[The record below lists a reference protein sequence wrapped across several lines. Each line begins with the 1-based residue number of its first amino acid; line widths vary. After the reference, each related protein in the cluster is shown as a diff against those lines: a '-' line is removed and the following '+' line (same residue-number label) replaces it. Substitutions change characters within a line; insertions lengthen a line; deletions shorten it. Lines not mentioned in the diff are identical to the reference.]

1 MDASPRW
8 LLAFSLC
15 ALLLGC
21 GYPGEELEDARRTS
35 QKNYEEALSLFASK
49 DRASAELKFTAAID
63 GGGLNPDA
71 YTDAAIKRAV
81 CWGSDGKTDEAL
93 TMLQSL
99 ESGGG
104 PPDLIE
110 TARSFILAKQ
120 GKAAESRVAL
130 AKARRLNPKV
140 QEFKD

>member
-8 LLAFSLC
+8 LLAVCLC
-15 ALLLGC
+15 AFSVGC
-21 GYPGEELEDARRTS
+21 GYPGEDQEDARRSS
-35 QKNYEEALSLFASK
+35 QKNYEEALALLASK
-49 DRASAELKFTAAID
+49 DRAAAELKFTAAID

-81 CWGSDGKTDEAL
+81 CWSGNGKADEAL
-93 TMLQSL
+93 AMLQSL

-104 PPDLIE
+104 PPDTIE
-110 TARSFILAKQ
+110 SARSYILAKQ
-120 GKAAESRVAL
+120 GKAAESRAAL